1 MKRAIKYDVR
11 KKVDSSLN
19 KYCDWSKKNLWM
31 SKYCDWSKKNIWM
44 SSVLIMVPIALIHYL
59 VFACLIKMNVKLF
72 IGSMQAIMNQ
82 YGHHNCSSYNV
93 GVID

>member
-1 MKRAIKYDVR
+1 LKSNHFNVGPMKRAIKYDVR

-31 SKYCDWSKKNIWM
+31 S
-44 SSVLIMVPIALIHYL
+44 SVLIMVPIALIHYFI
-59 VFACLIKMNVKLF
+59 FACLIKMNVKLF